1 MLKEVDNVKEYDITL
16 TATDHKKKRHRK
28 RRKSEYKYKKHLQKI
43 HSFKRYPPP
52 VDEIERIND
61 RSRTHIASKFFVRA
75 NWSLFRYGKK
85 RANRII
91 RRKKSEIYNR
101 SNYKKI
107 LDFRYFM

>member
-1 MLKEVDNVKEYDITL
+1 MKEYDITL
-16 TATDHKKKRHRK
+16 TATDYKKKRHRK

-43 HSFKRYPPP
+43 HSFKHYPPP

-61 RSRTHIASKFFVRA
+61 RSRTYIASKFFVRA

-91 RRKKSEIYNR
+91 RRKKSELYNNR
-101 SNYKKI
+101 SFKKI
-107 LDFRYFM
+107 VDFEDLMF